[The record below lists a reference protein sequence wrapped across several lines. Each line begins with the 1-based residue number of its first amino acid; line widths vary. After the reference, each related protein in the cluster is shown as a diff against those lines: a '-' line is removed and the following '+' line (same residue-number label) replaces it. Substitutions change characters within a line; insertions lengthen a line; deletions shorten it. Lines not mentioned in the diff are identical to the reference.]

1 MKKTLAIVLSV
12 AMVLA
17 MMAGMFTFNTFAEEK
32 PYAEQQAEALWA
44 EATKATELNFGGIV
58 VQNNTTDMDL
68 ATAKA
73 DLFATGTLTF
83 KDGVLTLKNVTLVE
97 GKTYAVCEANGGMKV
112 DFTGAD
118 INVAFKATAATVPAK
133 SHVIVTSSDGHD
145 LKLPAG
151 NAIRS
156 NNGAVVTYGPMGL
169 EVDAGSGGYDCVMV
183 GNTGKTVAYPLILG
197 NTGGTVLT
205 AGGTGPA
212 IESRAGDIVICGNGD
227 FTFKNTNAAY
237 TGSAV
242 AFRWPEQVK
251 NSALRITEAANVSFE
266 TVGGEAI
273 RHEGPVEAGKDAI
286 VIDTTG
292 TVKFTTTALNVNTWE
307 QGNVVTV
314 RQGAVKIASKVLV
327 KMNVNAYT
335 GGCGCAFYLNNSGK
349 DTAAGLYLSDN
360 AELAISLVSNAANV
374 RTTGVWVNTGVVDV
388 SDNAK
393 FTVRY
398 EHKNTFNINF
408 SAVVLKVG
416 RFNISDNARVYLHG
430 INSGTKDSSGQKA
443 IDIQAGGDGEAAARA
458 FFGDNGGLHVT
469 GGQLEVNTPSDFI
482 NYPNNK
488 EARGATHFSGG
499 VVSVQDVG
507 GKGQYLFPQNL
518 DQVTE
523 TRFNEVKNAAYCGP
537 VTLDDGTKVVEGH
550 ADYNL
555 MNRRSGNVAEY
566 LYAATGAT
574 YVPYDGIAA
583 NADFF
588 GNLTTA
594 HNDLSYFK
602 AEEGTITSAT
612 VVKADGTSVELN
624 ATNTT
629 VAGTTGTVTL
639 DAAAGTLY
647 VDGVSGIAKILPG
660 EGKAVINLLG
670 TNEVKCT
677 AVEGNTTLN
686 GKNLIWSSGDL
697 VFIGNGTLDVYGDAY
712 ALGSAG
718 GTLTFNGP
726 TVNVTTTGGTAIHT
740 TKDGKNG
747 NMTVKGASVLNVAA
761 TGGNG
766 IDLQGINP
774 FLTVTDNAKVTINAS
789 GDAIKLSAN
798 AGTAGG
804 NTTSTLTVSGKAVLD
819 IKDGNVGARVEGMA
833 LTKHVSTVIITDEA
847 TVTSVSRG
855 QGLLA
860 NGAYAGGSSKFEI
873 SGKANVDVT
882 VNQTGDGGYGQGLDI
897 RGTKAIDVDI
907 TTTGTV
913 NVTAGASKDWNGAAM
928 RLVPAD
934 ANTALD
940 MYVKDTTLNL
950 TNNGYADGKTTLG
963 LYFDAKRMDAE
974 EADYGKLVI
983 DGDAK
988 VTVKVTDEKATE
1000 NRNAGIFLSAASM
1013 EVKGNAKVTVDAKGA
1028 KKANTGAAIGTKK
1041 ANVIVSE
1048 KGQIV
1053 ATANGTNSAVLLMEN
1068 VDKLIAKDDGT
1079 ITLTGDGV
1087 PAIGHRT
1094 ANCIT
1099 TISAEGAGKIT
1110 ATGKNA
1116 TNFSGNVTVKAKQTG
1131 ANDAATVVYE
1141 GENSKTSD
1149 NVISVAAIVLSI
1161 SAVAVA
1167 AAVVLRKRSYNA

>member
-17 MMAGMFTFNTFAEEK
+17 MMAGMFTFNTFAEVK

-68 ATAKA
+68 AAAKA

-97 GKTYAVCEANGGMKV
+97 GKTFAVCEANGGMKV

-118 INVAFKATAATVPAK
+118 INVAFKATAGTVPAK
-133 SHVIVTSSDGHD
+133 SHIIVTSSDGHD
-145 LKLPAG
+145 LKLPSG

-169 EVDAGSGGYDCVMV
+169 DIDAGSGGYDCIMV
-183 GNTGKTVAYPLILG
+183 GNAGKTVAYPLILG

-237 TGSAV
+237 TGSAM

-251 NSALRITEAANVSFE
+251 NAALRITEAANVSFE

-273 RHEGPVEAGKDAI
+273 RHEGPVDAGKDAI

-292 TVKFTTTALNVNTWE
+292 TVKFTTTALNVNNWG

-314 RQGAVKIASKVLV
+314 QQGAVKIASKVLI
-327 KMNVNAYT
+327 KMNIDAYV
-335 GGCGCAFYLNNSGK
+335 GGCGCAFYLNNAGL

-360 AELAISLVSNAANV
+360 ADVAISLVSNAAKV
-374 RTTGVWVNTGVVDV
+374 RTTGVWVNYGVVDV

-398 EHKNTFNINF
+398 EHNNTVTTNF
-408 SAVVLKVG
+408 SAVVIKIG
-416 RFNISDNARVYLHG
+416 RFNISDNARVYFHG
-430 INSGTKDSSGQKA
+430 INNGSTDVSGQKA
-443 IDIQAGGDGEAAARA
+443 IDIQAGQTDTTKSDFEACSVARK

-469 GGQLEVNTPSDFI
+469 GGQLEVNAPSDFI
-482 NYPNNK
+482 NYPNHK
-488 EARGATHFSGG
+488 EARGGSHFSGG

-507 GKGQYLFPQNL
+507 GKGKYLFPQNL
-518 DQVTE
+518 DQVSD
-523 TRFNEVKNAAYCGP
+523 TRYNKVEKAAYCGP

-550 ADYNL
+550 ADYNQIG
-555 MNRRSGNVAEY
+555 RRSGNVAEY

-574 YVPYDGIAA
+574 YIPYDGIAA

-588 GNLTTA
+588 GTVATA
-594 HNDLSYFK
+594 HNDFSYFK
-602 AEEGTITSAT
+602 AEEGTITAAT

-660 EGKAVINLLG
+660 AGKAVINLIG
-670 TNEVKCT
+670 TSTVKCE
-677 AVEGNTTLN
+677 AVEGNDTLN

-697 VFIGNGTLDVYGDAY
+697 VFIGNGTLNVEGANQVV
-712 ALGSAG
+712 GS
-718 GTLTFNGP
+718 
-726 TVNVTTTGGTAIHT
+726 TGGAVTF
-740 TKDGKNG
+740 KD
-747 NMTVKGASVLNVAA
+747 SVVANVVA
-761 TGGNG
+761 TGGVG
-766 IDLQGINP
+766 VDVQGINP
-774 FLTVTDNAKVTINAS
+774 IVTITDAS
-789 GDAIKLSAN
+789 TVSVTSSAN
-798 AGTAGG
+798 AFAINSNKKEATTT
-804 NTTSTLTVSGKAVLD
+804 NTVSGLTVSKQATLEVD
-819 IKDGNVGARVEGMA
+819 SGNVAAYIQGQA
-833 LTKHVSTVIITDEA
+833 LTNHVSSIVISDEA
-847 TVTSVSRG
+847 TVKSVSTG
-855 QGLLA
+855 QGLVV
-860 NGAYAGGSSKFEI
+860 NGAVGGGTGKLVI
-873 SGKANVDVT
+873 SDKANVDVT
-882 VNQTGDGGYGQGLDI
+882 VNHADDGKYGQGLDI

-907 TTTGTV
+907 TSTGTV
-913 NVTAGASKDWNGAAM
+913 KVTTNASKDWGCATIRILPSASTDVDI
-928 RLVPAD
+928 LI
-934 ANTALD
+934 
-940 MYVKDTTLNL
+940 KDTTMVL
-950 TNNGYADGKTTLG
+950 TNNSNAAGNVTSVLFCDGK
-963 LYFDAKRMDAE
+963 RM
-974 EADYGKLVI
+974 EADASDFAKITI
-983 DGDAK
+983 DGKAD
-988 VTVKVTDEKATE
+988 VTINVTDEKATA
-1000 NRNAGIFLSAASM
+1000 NRTTGIFLSGTTM
-1013 EVKGNAKVTVDAKGA
+1013 EVKGEAKVTVDAKGTKTA
-1028 KKANTGAAIGTKK
+1028 STGSAIGLKK
-1041 ANVIVSE
+1041 GNLIVSE

-1053 ATANGTNSAVLLMEN
+1053 ATANGTASAVLLTEN
-1068 VDKLIAKDDGT
+1068 VDLISVKDDGA

-1099 TISAEGAGKIT
+1099 TIKAEGSGKIT

-1116 TNFSGNVTVKAKQTG
+1116 TNFSGNVTVDAKQTG
-1131 ANDAATVVYE
+1131 ANDAATVVYA
-1141 GENSKTSD
+1141 GGNSGTSD
-1149 NVISVAAIVLSI
+1149 NVISVAAIVLSV